1 MILCGYLVFN
11 FIRHRGRNIYILLVF
26 SEIVGL
32 VVLISIAGGNLYGMS
47 RFLKL
52 GINASTLQGRLL
64 YWEDAIK
71 MLAKRPAG
79 LGYMGYFYFQQ
90 AEQTGV
96 YSVRFVH
103 NELIQWVLDYGI
115 FAGIGLV
122 MYLYCQCKW
131 KNIPVPDKE
140 LMCVIAI
147 YSFFDFHLQFFSI
160 IFIAL
165 LLIPKGNIVWR
176 CDWKH
181 KKQRKW
187 KYGLLCVT
195 GLSLYLCTSIG
206 IAEYYAKM
214 GDYNQAARWNP
225 FSAQYKQELLL
236 QSENLEAA
244 DIYADSLLEENKYLY
259 VAYLMKSNA
268 AAQNGQLDNF
278 IENRREVLRLRK
290 YKVKEYEEYFE
301 ILFNWYLNTYENE
314 QVKEREKCLAAMKEI
329 PELITEVKR
338 KTSLRAYRIQ
348 EKPDM
353 SFNSEYI
360 NLLKQMEE
368 SRDE

>member
-103 NELIQWVLDYGI
+103 NEWIQWVLDYGI

-122 MYLYCQCKW
+122 MYLYCQCK
-131 KNIPVPDKE
+131 
-140 LMCVIAI
+140 
-147 YSFFDFHLQFFSI
+147 
-160 IFIAL
+160 
-165 LLIPKGNIVWR
+165 
-176 CDWKH
+176 
-181 KKQRKW
+181 
-187 KYGLLCVT
+187 
-195 GLSLYLCTSIG
+195 
-206 IAEYYAKM
+206 
-214 GDYNQAARWNP
+214 
-225 FSAQYKQELLL
+225 
-236 QSENLEAA
+236 
-244 DIYADSLLEENKYLY
+244 
-259 VAYLMKSNA
+259 
-268 AAQNGQLDNF
+268 
-278 IENRREVLRLRK
+278 
-290 YKVKEYEEYFE
+290 
-301 ILFNWYLNTYENE
+301 
-314 QVKEREKCLAAMKEI
+314 
-329 PELITEVKR
+329 
-338 KTSLRAYRIQ
+338 
-348 EKPDM
+348 
-353 SFNSEYI
+353 
-360 NLLKQMEE
+360 
-368 SRDE
+368 

>member
-1 MILCGYLVFN
+1 MLF
-11 FIRHRGRNIYILLVF
+11 R
-26 SEIVGL
+26 S
-32 VVLISIAGGNLYGMS
+32 
-47 RFLKL
+47 KL

-103 NELIQWVLDYGI
+103 NEWIQWVLDYGI

-329 PELITEVKR
+329 PEIG
-338 KTSLRAYRIQ
+338 RASCR
-348 EKPDM
+348 E
-353 SFNSEYI
+353 
-360 NLLKQMEE
+360 
-368 SRDE
+368 RV